1 MVALIARIL
10 GVATLVYMFVCA
22 ARVLMSWIP
31 GLDTGR
37 AGALIKAAADPYLGL
52 FRRIKA
58 LSGGA
63 FDFSP
68 IVALAVLAVV
78 NELFMRL
85 ASALGITLGLVL
97 GLILGAAWSVAAFLL
112 SFLAV
117 CAVVRLIAYAARWN
131 SLHPLWRVID
141 ALLNPALFRINRV
154 IYRGRIVNYLQ
165 GLITGLIVLI
175 VLYVAGG
182 KLVGLVGDLLVRI
195 PV

>member
-1 MVALIARIL
+1 
-10 GVATLVYMFVCA
+10 MFVCS

-31 GLDTGR
+31 GLD
-37 AGALIKAAADPYLGL
+37 AGKGGMLIKAAADPYLGL

-68 IVALAVLAVV
+68 IVALAALAVA

-85 ASALGITLGLVL
+85 AAALGITLGLVI
-97 GLILGAAWSVAAFLL
+97 GLVLSAAWSVAAFLL

-117 CAVVRLIAYAARWN
+117 CSVARLIAYAARWN
-131 SLHPLWRVID
+131 SLHPLWRVVD
-141 ALLNPALFRINRV
+141 SLLNPVLFRINRL

-165 GLITGLIVLI
+165 GLITGLV
-175 VLYVAGG
+175 VFVALYVAGG
-182 KLVGLVGDLLVRI
+182 QLVALAYGLLLRL